1 MGTFE
6 MPACNKPFRNT
17 SKFVRSIIYKS
28 TAAAQGTV
36 LSDPVMLCTAALTMD
51 SLLELNSSPLV

>member
-1 MGTFE
+1 